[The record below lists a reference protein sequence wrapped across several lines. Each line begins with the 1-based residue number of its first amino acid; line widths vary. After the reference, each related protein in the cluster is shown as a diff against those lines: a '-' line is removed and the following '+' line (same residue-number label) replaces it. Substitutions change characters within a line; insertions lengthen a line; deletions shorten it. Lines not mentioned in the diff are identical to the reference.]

1 MRGAIPLL
9 SLWAFMG
16 GSRKNFTLPYSKST
30 FYNPSHLGILTIL
43 RNLAVPGIQFFKAI
57 YGKHR
62 ETEIENVIEKGMG
75 H

>member
-1 MRGAIPLL
+1 MAC
-9 SLWAFMG
+9 
-16 GSRKNFTLPYSKST
+16 SRKNFTLPYSKST

-43 RNLAVPGIQFFKAI
+43 RNLAVPGIQQFFKLI
-57 YGKHR
+57 YEKHR